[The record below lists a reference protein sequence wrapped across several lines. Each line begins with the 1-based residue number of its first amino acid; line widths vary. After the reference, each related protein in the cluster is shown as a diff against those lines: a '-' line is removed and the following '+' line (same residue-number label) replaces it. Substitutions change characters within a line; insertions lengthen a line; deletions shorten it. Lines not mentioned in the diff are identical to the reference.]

1 MNENRLDGALRLL
14 ERIAS
19 RIARVPEQLRM
30 HVEESPGVCV
40 VSFSGNACDTK
51 RLVGDR
57 GSVICALA
65 DLLGMMARGSGVKTR
80 VDRMI
85 PNMEPE
91 ARFVRVAPDASA
103 DLKPA
108 EDLLRDVCE
117 QVFEVP
123 TTVHSETHKEGFSVK
138 TFAHVEGNLDGN
150 PALADLGKAVNVL
163 WVPIGANLGTK
174 IYAHVYDW
182 TDKPKHQP
190 KAVC

>member
-14 ERIAS
+14 ERIAL
-19 RIARVPEQLRM
+19 RIARVPEQLSM
-30 HVEESPGVCV
+30 VVDESPGVCV
-40 VSFSGNACDTK
+40 VSFRANPCDTK
-51 RLVGDR
+51 RLVGDK
-57 GSVICALA
+57 GSVIRALS
-65 DLLGMMARGSGVKTR
+65 DLFELMASGSGVNTR

-85 PNMEPE
+85 PNEEPE
-91 ARFVRVAPDASA
+91 ARFMRVEPNAAA

-138 TFAHVEGNLDGN
+138 TFAHVEGSLDGN
-150 PALADLGKAVNVL
+150 PLLADLGKAVNVL

-182 TDKPKHQP
+182 TEKPKHQP